1 MLTLK
6 LIPLLK
12 IIEIEQLN
20 EQKGEIT
27 FYTLL
32 PVDDENQPTGEPSAF
47 EDFIDFMNRQT
58 DTIILEEFK
67 AVRLAIND
75 YLPERGAEEYFFRD
89 EENRSLRSSSDMA
102 KAFPRHNKLKEVYPV
117 FVYDEEN
124 QNCRIRLYC
133 IRVDKHILILLNGA
147 LKTPNIRS
155 AQDCPK
161 VKPYFDFCNQVAIAV
176 NKYFEQGEVA
186 IIDDEDGYPILD
198 IKPNTRLNLCLPSRN
213 S

>member
-1 MLTLK
+1 MLKT
-6 LIPLLK
+6 
-12 IIEIEQLN
+12 IEIEALN
-20 EQKGEIT
+20 EQKEEIT
-27 FYTLL
+27 FYTLQ
-32 PVDDENQPTGEPSAF
+32 PVNEENQPTGEPSAF
-47 EDFIDFMNRQT
+47 QDFLDFMNCQT
-58 DTIILEEFK
+58 DTIIQEEFK
-67 AVRLAIND
+67 AVRLAIKD
-75 YLPERGAEEYFFRD
+75 YLPTRGALECFFRD
-89 EENRSLRSSSDMA
+89 EENCSLRSSSDMA

-161 VKPYFDFCNQVAIAV
+161 VKPYFDFCNEIAIALHDCFKDNQIKV
-176 NKYFEQGEVA
+176 IE
-186 IIDDEDGYPILD
+186 DEDGYPILD
-198 IKPNTRLNLCLPSRN
+198 INSHTRLNLCLPSRN